1 MNELKSRFNKVTR
14 DTDANG
20 FGHLLFTGINLQVV
34 GASGIPTVA
43 INGLANRIV
52 DYNEINSTFTTNKTN
67 SLNLIVGSGAN
78 YSSYGSIV
86 ASLNNV
92 SSNSYL
98 IDWRSSK
105 SCNRAIIQCQ

>member
-52 DYNEINSTFTTNKTN
+52 DYNEINSIFTTNKTN

-78 YSSYGSIV
+78 YSSYGLSWP
-86 ASLNNV
+86 A
-92 SSNSYL
+92 
-98 IDWRSSK
+98 
-105 SCNRAIIQCQ
+105 